1 MRGVRVFSAILGVGL
16 LFQSVAFGRELT
28 YSEKLSDLDQIV
40 AIMKS
45 GYGPLQYKKAEL
57 GIDIDVLRN
66 EYAGKLRGSR
76 SNREFYYLLVEFV
89 AEFRDSHFGASL
101 PTNYGATLPFSTDLI
116 RGKVLIDSINRSKLD
131 EKRFPFVIGDE
142 IVEINGEPVGLVLDQ
157 LQKQVGAGNPLTAR
171 RKAAMRLTVRQGKWV
186 PVPNGSVIFK
196 IRHGSSEIVESV
208 KLNWEVTGAPIDEMR
223 VPAEARVSPRE
234 FLNDFDPN
242 EFKMLSTRDMWA
254 EFEPARVE
262 DSYRCSGSTRIAIPT
277 DATMVIE
284 KPFVAY
290 YHSTPKGN
298 VGYLRIPHYN
308 PQNEKSGAFEY
319 NVRFAQ
325 YEYAISVLEKNTV
338 GLVIDQDHNCGGS
351 VDFVHQVIGFFMSKT
366 FQPLQFQLLGTKEQF
381 LLYKNWMES
390 RPPYTAERIYL
401 ERVFELVRAAW
412 ESGTFMTPKTALD
425 GVPEVRPNAVV
436 YTKPVLILIDEMA
449 GSGGDAFPALMQGF
463 GRAKLLG
470 NATMGAGGH
479 VRELPPLYYS
489 QIGLRLT
496 KSLFFRPDGLAV
508 ENRGAEPDFAYVP
521 SRDDFMYGYRNYQA
535 YYVSKLLEML

>member
-1 MRGVRVFSAILGVGL
+1 MRGVRVLSAILGVGL
-16 LFQSVAFGRELT
+16 LFESVAFGRELT

-40 AIMKS
+40 SIMKS

-57 GIDIDVLRN
+57 GIDIDLLRN
-66 EYAGKLRGSR
+66 EYADKLRASR
-76 SNREFYYLLVEFV
+76 TNREFYYLLVEFV

-101 PTNYGATLPFSTDLI
+101 PTKHGATLPFSTDLI
-116 RGKVLIDSINRSKLD
+116 RGKVLIDSINRAKLD
-131 EKRFPFVIGDE
+131 EKRFPFVVGDE
-142 IVEINGEPVGLVLDQ
+142 IIEINGEPVGLVLDRF
-157 LQKQVGAGNPLTAR
+157 QKQVGAGNPLTAR

-208 KLNWEVTGAPIDEMR
+208 KLNWEVTGAPIDEML
-223 VPAEARVSPRE
+223 VPAAARISPRE

-242 EFKMLSTRDMWA
+242 EFKMLSTREVWA

-262 DSYRCSGSTRIAIPT
+262 DSYRCSGATRIAIPT
-277 DATMVIE
+277 DATMIIE

-290 YHSTPKGN
+290 YHPTPKGN

-319 NVRFAQ
+319 DVRFAQ
-325 YEYAISVLEKNTV
+325 YEYAISVLERNTV
-338 GLVIDQDHNCGGS
+338 GLIIDQDHNCGGS
-351 VDFVHQVIGFFMSKT
+351 VDFVHQVIGFFMSKA

-449 GSGGDAFPALMQGF
+449 GSGG
-463 GRAKLLG
+463 
-470 NATMGAGGH
+470 GA
-479 VRELPPLYYS
+479 VSWPLRSNSMSSASTISLPS
-489 QIGLRLT
+489 WVLT
-496 KSLFFRPDGLAV
+496 ACSGVLFFR
-508 ENRGAEPDFAYVP
+508 RGIFWLIQ
-521 SRDDFMYGYRNYQA
+521 SR
-535 YYVSKLLEML
+535 